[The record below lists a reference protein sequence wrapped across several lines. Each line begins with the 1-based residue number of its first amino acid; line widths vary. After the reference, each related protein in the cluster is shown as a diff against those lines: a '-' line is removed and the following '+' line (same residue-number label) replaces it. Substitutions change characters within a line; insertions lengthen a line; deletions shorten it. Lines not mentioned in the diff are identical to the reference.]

1 MMPAD
6 RSGRHNTHNER
17 SRVGILQVR
26 TSTEQNKYENEKGMK
41 RTRNKDA
48 ARELPMRVARDA
60 IT

>member
-26 TSTEQNKYENEKGMK
+26 TEQNKYENEKGMK